1 MKITIGLIGAIV
13 VALLVF
19 LAVPFVAGRFLGQDT
34 GMIADLQG
42 QNSQL
47 RIRKDLGTAQKEVT
61 QLKQVNA
68 GLQADLAGGRG
79 VEEQREALVTRT
91 QELDRREE
99 ELALAEK
106 NYTEREAALRQ
117 REEEFHAL
125 TNVDQ
130 QEIGRAKQLQS
141 EYEAMRQERDEALG
155 LAEKW
160 LMFLWGG
167 TAIAILLI
175 LISIIFGLRYWSKTV
190 QYRAESQQRQQAV
203 QLLAATLGNSIT
215 PAQRQIIA
223 SSIEG
228 YPGSASSEN
237 RRT

>member
-1 MKITIGLIGAIV
+1 MKITIGLIGAVV

-47 RIRKDLGTAQKEVT
+47 RKDLATAQKEVT

-106 NYTEREAALRQ
+106 NYTEREVALRQ

-160 LMFLWGG
+160 LMFFWGG

-175 LISIIFGLRYWSKTV
+175 LFSIIFGLRYWSKTV

-223 SSIEG
+223 STMGG
-228 YPGSASSEN
+228 YPESAASDN

>member
-1 MKITIGLIGAIV
+1 MKTTVGLIGAV
-13 VALLVF
+13 VLALLVF

-34 GMIADLQG
+34 GMIADLQT
-42 QNSQL
+42 QNSQF
-47 RIRKDLGTAQKEVT
+47 RKELAVAQKDVT
-61 QLKQVNA
+61 ELKQVNA
-68 GLQADLAGGRG
+68 GLQADLVGGRG

-99 ELALAEK
+99 ELAIAEK
-106 NYTEREAALRQ
+106 NYAEREVALRQ

-130 QEIGRAKQLQS
+130 QEIGRAQQIQL

-160 LMFLWGG
+160 LMFFWGA
-167 TAIAILLI
+167 TAIALVLILL
-175 LISIIFGLRYWSKTV
+175 SIIFCMRYWSRAV

-203 QLLAATLGNSIT
+203 QLLAATLGSSVT
-215 PAQRQIIA
+215 PAQQQIIA
-223 SSIEG
+223 STIG
-228 YPGSASSEN
+228 RYPASVSVEKG
-237 RRT
+237 